1 MSRNAIAAIKPE
13 RRAVAEVPAND
24 AKPRSALPVKTDTK
38 EAGRVVN
45 EYQLD
50 TVEIDTE
57 PEPLAARAVLLTLA
71 AFVIFI
77 VIWASFT
84 TIDRIVS
91 ADGKIVSI
99 VPTVVVQ
106 PFESAI
112 IRSIDVRPGDVVK
125 AGAVLAKLDPTFV
138 ESDLGQ
144 LEARL
149 AGLNAA
155 IARLEAEKE
164 ERAYIPPPD
173 SYGYG
178 MLQEAIWRERQT
190 QHAAQLRL
198 YAERS
203 ARSQANIASN
213 QSEIENLNKRLKIL
227 KEIEEMR
234 TALERAETGSR
245 LNSLVARDNRIE
257 LERALARTDNTLTEN
272 MHELQTVVAERDVY
286 LRQWYTK
293 IVEDLVAKRND
304 RDTADEGLAKAKRRK
319 EMVALTTP
327 IDAIVLEI
335 AQRSVG
341 SVINSGEAVFRLV
354 PLDAP
359 LEVEADILARE
370 IAFVKLGDEVEIKME
385 AFDFRQHG
393 TIKGVVRV
401 ISSDSFAHSRA
412 GATAPEPYYRAQIDI
427 TDNHLHNLP
436 RNDRLIPGMPL
447 KAEIKVGGRSVI
459 SYFMKPITG
468 GMNDSMHEP

>member
-24 AKPRSALPVKTDTK
+24 AKPRSALPVKTDMK

-164 ERAYIPPPD
+164 NPQASVWFGGVGLGHIQAKNKGLTTPYD
-173 SYGYG
+173 SP
-178 MLQEAIWRERQT
+178 
-190 QHAAQLRL
+190 AA
-198 YAERS
+198 
-203 ARSQANIASN
+203 ANIA
-213 QSEIENLNKRLKIL
+213 
-227 KEIEEMR
+227 
-234 TALERAETGSR
+234 
-245 LNSLVARDNRIE
+245 DNF
-257 LERALARTDNTLTEN
+257 
-272 MHELQTVVAERDVY
+272 
-286 LRQWYTK
+286 K
-293 IVEDLVAKRND
+293 
-304 RDTADEGLAKAKRRK
+304 
-319 EMVALTTP
+319 
-327 IDAIVLEI
+327 
-335 AQRSVG
+335 
-341 SVINSGEAVFRLV
+341 
-354 PLDAP
+354 
-359 LEVEADILARE
+359 DI
-370 IAFVKLGDEVEIKME
+370 
-385 AFDFRQHG
+385 
-393 TIKGVVRV
+393 
-401 ISSDSFAHSRA
+401 HSR
-412 GATAPEPYYRAQIDI
+412 I
-427 TDNHLHNLP
+427 
-436 RNDRLIPGMPL
+436 
-447 KAEIKVGGRSVI
+447 
-459 SYFMKPITG
+459 
-468 GMNDSMHEP
+468 